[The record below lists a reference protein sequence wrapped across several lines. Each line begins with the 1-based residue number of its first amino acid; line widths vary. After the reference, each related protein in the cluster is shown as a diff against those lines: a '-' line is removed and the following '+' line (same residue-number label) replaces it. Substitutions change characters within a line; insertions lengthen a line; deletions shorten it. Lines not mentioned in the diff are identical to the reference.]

1 MARTVMSLSQV
12 SWHDSPNA
20 GKAAFLEPCLLGRRH
35 ARRFAAYELDSA
47 GGAARV
53 ASTGVQNVDARILF
67 DRQHEALPRLDVHG
81 VEPFHGELQHEAM
94 LTEMLAGCGA
104 TFQKRH
110 ERDWSSRPGSVSS
123 RHLEQVL
130 DELKSVAEHPN
141 RSPTSLTPS
150 GSCVWPRIPGSFAAP
165 RGIHERVLSS

>member
-12 SWHDSPNA
+12 SWHDSRTPVRPRSSSRVFSA
-20 GKAAFLEPCLLGRRH
+20 VVMHDGSP
-35 ARRFAAYELDSA
+35 AYELDSA

-81 VEPFHGELQHEAM
+81 VEPFHGELRHKAM
-94 LTEMLAGCGA
+94 LTKILAGCVA

-130 DELKSVAEHPN
+130 
-141 RSPTSLTPS
+141 
-150 GSCVWPRIPGSFAAP
+150 
-165 RGIHERVLSS
+165 